1 MKPIILLLSFILL
14 QIVHAQVLN
23 TDSGTVPKPN
33 AMDNTERSA
42 GVAVSPSTLRF
53 NAKPGTLQIK
63 TFKITNDSKRNY
75 QFNLML
81 QDFAINEQT
90 GSEVY
95 MPKSY
100 RYALS
105 KYLSVS
111 PNFIELKP
119 GEFKNIAVTLDI
131 PPVDT
136 NNISMWTMLIVDQ
149 VVNKNKKLELNK
161 ANANALA
168 MGINVGMGFGI
179 RMYQNPPNVKI
190 TDVEILKLAY
200 AAPKTKKNKGYL
212 HIDLQNMGDGIS
224 YCLNY
229 IEMTHFA
236 TGKQTKYKV
245 NQLSIMPKNKK
256 QVKFELPAELSSGK
270 YSAVVVIDFGDKDN
284 LQTAE
289 IEFKI
294 D

>member
-1 MKPIILLLSFILL
+1 MKQVVFLVFLILIKTSI
-14 QIVHAQVLN
+14 AQVI
-23 TDSGTVPKPN
+23 TADSGSVPKPDPF
-33 AMDNTERSA
+33 DNTERSA
-42 GVAVSPSTLRF
+42 GVAISPSTLRF
-53 NAKPGTLQIK
+53 NTKPGTLQIK
-63 TFKITNDSKRNY
+63 SFKITNDTKRNY
-75 QFNLML
+75 QFNLVL
-81 QDFAINEQT
+81 QDYAVDEQN
-90 GSEVY
+90 GKELY
-95 MPKSY
+95 MPKNY

-105 KYLSVS
+105 KYLSLS
-111 PNFIELKP
+111 PNYVELKA
-119 GEFKNIAVTLDI
+119 GESKNISVTLDI

-179 RMYQNPPNVKI
+179 RIYQNPPNVKI

-200 AAPKTKKNKGYL
+200 AVPKTKKNKGHL
-212 HIDLQNMGDGIS
+212 LIDLQNMGDGIS

-256 QVKFELPAELSSGK
+256 QVKFELPAELSAGK